1 MGDIINDINLMV
13 CKFYTFV
20 EMGYHGGY
28 DSKVITDKF
37 WEKIQEQEQ
46 ELGFT
51 ASENETPGDG
61 SCMFHALLDQI
72 DSHPSLPPYA
82 ENHWELRY
90 KIVCE
95 GFEKFID
102 RLEWPNDPKVGSQIA
117 LKRKVMNPSTWGDE
131 VVLQLT
137 SNLLEVDINI
147 ITAFNDVT
155 IIKPI
160 DVTSSSQKQPI
171 YLYLFS
177 ESDFES
183 AHYQSVW
190 PSSLPSSLPS
200 SQDVVVTE
208 VFSFNLDN
216 PLMSDLEI
224 TDIRDLQVVVADQSS
239 R

>member
-1 MGDIINDINLMV
+1 MSTCLLTYGRSLLISRINSVQGRYVMERRL
-13 CKFYTFV
+13 T
-20 EMGYHGGY
+20 
-28 DSKVITDKF
+28 
-37 WEKIQEQEQ
+37 

-117 LKRKVMNPSTWGDE
+117 WKRKMMNPSTWGDE

-147 ITAFNDVT
+147 ITAFNDAT

-183 AHYQSVW
+183 AQYQSVW

>member
-1 MGDIINDINLMV
+1 MERRLRD
-13 CKFYTFV
+13 
-20 EMGYHGGY
+20 
-28 DSKVITDKF
+28 
-37 WEKIQEQEQ
+37 
-46 ELGFT
+46 LGFT

-102 RLEWPNDPKVGSQIA
+102 KLEWPNDPKVGSRTA
-117 LKRKVMNPSTWGDE
+117 WKGKMMNPSTWGDE

-147 ITAFNDVT
+147 MTAFNDVT

-216 PLMSDLEI
+216 PL
-224 TDIRDLQVVVADQSS
+224 
-239 R
+239 

>member
-1 MGDIINDINLMV
+1 
-13 CKFYTFV
+13 
-20 EMGYHGGY
+20 
-28 DSKVITDKF
+28 
-37 WEKIQEQEQ
+37 
-46 ELGFT
+46 
-51 ASENETPGDG
+51 
-61 SCMFHALLDQI
+61 MFHALLDQI

-102 RLEWPNDPKVGSQIA
+102 KLEWPNDPKVGSQIA
-117 LKRKVMNPSTWGDE
+117 WKRKMMNPSTWGDE

-147 ITAFNDVT
+147 ITAFNDAT

>member
-1 MGDIINDINLMV
+1 
-13 CKFYTFV
+13 
-20 EMGYHGGY
+20 
-28 DSKVITDKF
+28 
-37 WEKIQEQEQ
+37 
-46 ELGFT
+46 
-51 ASENETPGDG
+51 
-61 SCMFHALLDQI
+61 
-72 DSHPSLPPYA
+72 
-82 ENHWELRY
+82 
-90 KIVCE
+90 
-95 GFEKFID
+95 
-102 RLEWPNDPKVGSQIA
+102 
-117 LKRKVMNPSTWGDE
+117 MNPSTWGDE

-147 ITAFNDVT
+147 ITAFNDAT

-160 DVTSSSQKQPI
+160 DVTSSSQKQPF

-183 AHYQSVW
+183 AQYQSVW

-224 TDIRDLQVVVADQSS
+224 TDIRDLQVVVADQPG